1 MNICENIGLSDKNTF
16 RIGGL
21 ARYYFEPSTEKEI
34 IDAVQLAQDKNLEI
48 FLLGCGSNVLISD
61 NGWNGLVLNLSEKFS
76 KIEWCNNI
84 SEVQGGASLN
94 IFINHAIARSLAGAE
109 ELSGI
114 PGTIGGAVIMNA
126 GAFNTSISDIVQ
138 EVRFFDHEC
147 KEIKT
152 VQAAEMEFGYRK
164 SMLQQ
169 RKATVLSAK
178 LKLQKLSSNEGL
190 IASRL
195 EILSR
200 RKAKQPLEYPNC
212 GSVFKRPPGGY
223 AGTLIEQCGLKGF
236 SIGDVEVS
244 QKHANFIINKGMGT
258 ANDVRKLIAFI
269 QKKVYEEKG
278 VLLEPEVIFVGEYDE
293 PLFEVKYN

>member
-1 MNICENIGLSDKNTF
+1 MNICKDITLSDKNTF

-21 ARYYFEPSTEKEI
+21 ARYYFEPSNETEI
-34 IDAVQLAQDKNLEI
+34 IEAIHWAQDENLEI
-48 FLLGCGSNVLISD
+48 FLLGRGSNVLISD
-61 NGWNGLVLNLSEKFS
+61 NGWNGLVLNLSEKYS
-76 KIEWCNNI
+76 KIEWDNNVA
-84 SEVQGGASLN
+84 EVQGGASLN
-94 IFINHAIARSLAGAE
+94 VFINQAIARSLAGAE

-126 GAFNTSISDIVQ
+126 GAFNTSISNIVQ
-138 EVRFFDHEC
+138 EVRFFDYEC

-152 VQAAEMEFGYRK
+152 LSASEMKFEYRK
-164 SMLQQ
+164 SILQS
-169 RKATVLSAK
+169 RKTTVLCAK
-178 LKLQKLSSNEGL
+178 LKLEKLSSNERL
-190 IASRL
+190 ITSRH

-236 SIGDVEVS
+236 SIGDVEIS

-258 ANDVRKLIAFI
+258 ANDVRMLISII
-269 QKKVYEEKG
+269 QKKVFEEKG

-293 PLFEVKYN
+293 SLFTINR